1 MTTVDITL
9 RVNGATCTG
18 SPEARKTLADFLRDD
33 LNLTGTHVGC
43 EHGVCGACTVIVDGR
58 AVRSC
63 LMLAVQAA
71 GSEVTTIEGLAPDG
85 GLGTLQQAMWDSHS
99 FQCGF
104 CTPGFVMQAAAFL
117 SDHPD
122 AGEQQIREA
131 LSGNICRCT
140 GYQSIIDGVLLAAE
154 RTREAL
160 SEGATMTAIAAERYT
175 GASIKRSEDPR
186 ILTGAGR
193 YVDDIKLPGMLHAAF
208 VRSPLAH
215 GRVLSVDVSAARTLP
230 GVVAALTGADLETMT
245 VPGPDALMALLS
257 WAGPTPEF
265 TLLATDKVRFMG
277 DPVAIVI
284 AESRYL
290 AEDGCELVEVEYDDL
305 PPVMNAA
312 FALDPSSPPLFANL
326 GDNIARPHSRSEFG
340 DVSGTF
346 ANADR
351 IIDFHIDVHRHQ
363 NVPMEGR
370 ACIASYDAGLGVMTV
385 YAATQSVHVSRI
397 AVAMRLG
404 MEPDKVRVLAG
415 DIGGSFG
422 LKIGASR
429 EELAVAAASRLVG
442 QPVKWIEDRGENLT
456 ASGQAREESFDVR
469 AAVSNDG
476 DLLGLDVKMVIDT
489 GSYPGMGAMLP
500 ATIEA
505 MLPGPYKLAAL
516 GFESTAVTTN
526 KACYVAYR
534 GPWASETFVRERVL
548 DLIAKDAG
556 LDPVEIRLR
565 NVAPRTDPPA
575 LMITG
580 RPLAG
585 VTTRESLER
594 IGQLVDFPAFRRRQ
608 AEARAQGR
616 FLGIGVATF
625 IEAAPGPRSPEGS
638 SGPMGTESM
647 RLRLE
652 EDGIVALFTGQM
664 PHGQSHQTTL
674 AQIAADEFGVPFEQV
689 RIVVGDTDVVP
700 FGLTGGSR
708 SATMTGGVALH
719 GARQLKAKVL
729 DFAAHLMEASAQ
741 DLLITDGNVWVR
753 GDPASA
759 IAVTEVAR
767 RAASGQ
773 FGAGVD
779 AELEVEATFDGGE
792 GGWSGGTHC
801 AIVDVDVETGIVKV
815 ERYVAVEDCGA
826 LINPAVVEGQIRGGI
841 AQGIGAVLLERS
853 AYGEDG
859 SFQSST
865 FMDYLMPTACD
876 VPRIEIEHLE
886 TVPLDADVN
895 FRGVGEGGMIVAPPT
910 VVNAIED
917 ALSPFGV
924 RIYEQHLPPARILE
938 LIAAAD
944 SGR

>member
-1 MTTVDITL
+1 MA
-9 RVNGATCTG
+9 G
-18 SPEARKTLADFLRDD
+18 
-33 LNLTGTHVGC
+33 
-43 EHGVCGACTVIVDGR
+43 IV
-58 AVRSC
+58 
-63 LMLAVQAA
+63 
-71 GSEVTTIEGLAPDG
+71 
-85 GLGTLQQAMWDSHS
+85 
-99 FQCGF
+99 
-104 CTPGFVMQAAAFL
+104 
-117 SDHPD
+117 
-122 AGEQQIREA
+122 
-131 LSGNICRCT
+131 
-140 GYQSIIDGVLLAAE
+140 
-154 RTREAL
+154 
-160 SEGATMTAIAAERYT
+160 AERYT

-215 GRVLSVDVSAARTLP
+215 ARVLSIDVSAARALP
-230 GVVAALTGADLETMT
+230 GVVAAYTGAELEAMT
-245 VPGPDALMALLS
+245 VPGPDALMALLG

-265 TLLATDKVRFMG
+265 TLLATDKVRFVG

-284 AESRYL
+284 AENRYV

-305 PPVMNAA
+305 PPVANAA
-312 FALDPSSPPLFANL
+312 VALDPSSPPLFANL

-340 DVSGTF
+340 DVSATF

-351 IIDFHIDVHRHQ
+351 VMDFHIDVHRHQ

-370 ACIASYDAGLGVMTV
+370 GCVASYDADLGAMTV
-385 YAATQSVHVSRI
+385 YAATQSVHVSKI

-404 MEPDKVRVLAG
+404 MEQDKVRVLAG

-429 EELAVAAASRLVG
+429 EELAVAAASRDLG
-442 QPVKWIEDRGENLT
+442 RPVKWVEDRGENLT
-456 ASGQAREESFDVR
+456 ASGQAREESFDAR
-469 AAVSNDG
+469 AAVSNSG
-476 DLLGLDVKMVIDT
+476 DLLGLDVKVVIDT
-489 GSYPGMGAMLP
+489 GSYPGMGAMVP
-500 ATIEA
+500 GIMEA
-505 MLPGPYKLAAL
+505 MLPGPYKIAAL

-526 KACYVAYR
+526 KASYVAYR

-548 DLIAKDAG
+548 DLIAKDLG
-556 LDPVEIRLR
+556 LDPLEIRLR
-565 NVAPRTDPPA
+565 NAAPRADPPA
-575 LMITG
+575 SMITG
-580 RPLAG
+580 RPLVG

-594 IGQLVDFPAFRRRQ
+594 VAQIVDIPAFRRRQ
-608 AEARAQGR
+608 AEARARGR
-616 FLGIGVATF
+616 YLGIGVATF
-625 IEAAPGPRSPEGS
+625 IEAAPGPRSPEGPG
-638 SGPMGTESM
+638 GPMGMESM

-652 EDGIVALFTGQM
+652 EDGVVVLFTGQM

-689 RIVVGDTDVVP
+689 RVVVGDTDVVP

-719 GARQLKAKVL
+719 GARQLKVKVL
-729 DFAAHLMEASAQ
+729 DFASQLMEASAQ

-759 IAVTEVAR
+759 IPVSEVAR
-767 RAASGQ
+767 RAASGE

-779 AELEVEATFDGGE
+779 ANLEVAAAFDGGE
-792 GGWSGGTHC
+792 GGWSGGSHC
-801 AIVDVDVETGIVKV
+801 AIVEVDVETGLVRV
-815 ERYVAVEDCGA
+815 ERYVVAEDCGA

-853 AYGEDG
+853 AYDDDG
-859 SFQSST
+859 NCQSAT
-865 FMDYLMPTACD
+865 FMDYLLPTCCD

-895 FRGVGEGGMIVAPPT
+895 FRGVGEGGMIVTPPT

-944 SGR
+944 SSQ

>member
-1 MTTVDITL
+1 
-9 RVNGATCTG
+9 
-18 SPEARKTLADFLRDD
+18 
-33 LNLTGTHVGC
+33 
-43 EHGVCGACTVIVDGR
+43 
-58 AVRSC
+58 
-63 LMLAVQAA
+63 
-71 GSEVTTIEGLAPDG
+71 
-85 GLGTLQQAMWDSHS
+85 
-99 FQCGF
+99 
-104 CTPGFVMQAAAFL
+104 
-117 SDHPD
+117 
-122 AGEQQIREA
+122 
-131 LSGNICRCT
+131 
-140 GYQSIIDGVLLAAE
+140 
-154 RTREAL
+154 
-160 SEGATMTAIAAERYT
+160 MTAIAAERYT

-208 VRSPLAH
+208 VRSPMAH
-215 GRVLSVDVSAARTLP
+215 ARVLSVDVSAARALP
-230 GVVAALTGADLETMT
+230 GVVAVLTGAELEAMT
-245 VPGPDALMALLS
+245 VPGPDALMALMG
-257 WAGPTPEF
+257 WTGPTPEF
-265 TLLATDKVRFMG
+265 TLLATDKVRLVG
-277 DPVAIVI
+277 DPVAVVV
-284 AESRYL
+284 AESRYI

-305 PPVMNAA
+305 PPVVDAA
-312 FALDPSSPPLFANL
+312 FALDPGSPPLFANL
-326 GDNIARPHSRSEFG
+326 GDNIARLHSRHEFG
-340 DVSGTF
+340 DVSATF
-346 ANADR
+346 AGADR
-351 IIDFHIDVHRHQ
+351 VTDFHIDVHRHQ

-370 ACIASYDAGLGVMTV
+370 GCVASYDADSGVMTMH
-385 YAATQSVHVSRI
+385 AATQSVHVTRI

-404 MEPDKVRVLAG
+404 LEQDKVRVLAG

-429 EELAVAAASRLVG
+429 EELAVAAASRQLG
-442 QPVKWIEDRGENLT
+442 RPVKWVEDRGENLT
-456 ASGQAREESFDVR
+456 VSGQAREESFDVR

-476 DLLGLDVKMVIDT
+476 DLLGLDVKMVVDT
-489 GSYPGMGAMLP
+489 GSYPGMGAMVP
-500 ATIEA
+500 DIMEA
-505 MLPGPYKLAAL
+505 MLPGPYKLAAM

-548 DLIAKDAG
+548 DLVAKDLG

-565 NVAPRTDPPA
+565 NVALRTDPPA
-575 LMITG
+575 MMITG
-580 RPLAG
+580 RPLVG
-585 VTTRESLER
+585 VTAKESLER
-594 IGQLVDFPAFRRRQ
+594 IARLVDLPAFRRRQ
-608 AEARAQGR
+608 AQARAQGR
-616 FLGIGVATF
+616 YLGIGVATF
-625 IEAAPGPRSPEGS
+625 IEAAPGPRSPEGA
-638 SGPMGTESM
+638 SGPMGLESM
-647 RLRLE
+647 RLRLT

-689 RIVVGDTDVVP
+689 RVVVGDSAVVP

-729 DFAAHLMEASAQ
+729 DFAADLMEVSAQ

-759 IAVTEVAR
+759 ISVTEVAQ
-767 RAASGQ
+767 RAAAVTDPSDD
-773 FGAGVD
+773 GAA
-779 AELEVEATFDGGE
+779 AELEVEATYDGGE

-801 AIVDVDVETGIVKV
+801 AIVDVDAETGIVKV

-826 LINPAVVEGQIRGGI
+826 LINPAVVEGQIRGGV

-859 SFQSST
+859 TFQSAT

-876 VPRIEIEHLE
+876 IPRIEIEHLE

-917 ALSPFGV
+917 ALAPFGV

-938 LIAAAD
+938 LIAEAD
-944 SGR
+944 PGQ

>member
-1 MTTVDITL
+1 M
-9 RVNGATCTG
+9 A
-18 SPEARKTLADFLRDD
+18 
-33 LNLTGTHVGC
+33 
-43 EHGVCGACTVIVDGR
+43 
-58 AVRSC
+58 
-63 LMLAVQAA
+63 
-71 GSEVTTIEGLAPDG
+71 
-85 GLGTLQQAMWDSHS
+85 
-99 FQCGF
+99 
-104 CTPGFVMQAAAFL
+104 
-117 SDHPD
+117 
-122 AGEQQIREA
+122 
-131 LSGNICRCT
+131 
-140 GYQSIIDGVLLAAE
+140 
-154 RTREAL
+154 
-160 SEGATMTAIAAERYT
+160 AIAAERYT

-215 GRVLSVDVSAARTLP
+215 ARVLSVDVSAARALP
-230 GVVAALTGADLETMT
+230 GVAAVLTGADLEAMT
-245 VPGPDALMALLS
+245 VPGPDALMALMG

-265 TLLATDKVRFMG
+265 TLLATDKVRFVG
-277 DPVAIVI
+277 DPVAVVI

-305 PPVMNAA
+305 PPVTNAS

-326 GDNIARPHSRSEFG
+326 GDNISRSHARSEFG

-346 ANADR
+346 AHADR
-351 IIDFHIDVHRHQ
+351 IVEFHIDVHRHQ

-370 ACIASYDAGLGVMTV
+370 GCVASYDAGLGVMTV
-385 YAATQSVHVSRI
+385 YAATQSVHVTKI

-404 MEPDKVRVLAG
+404 IEPDKVRVLAG

-442 QPVKWIEDRGENLT
+442 QPVKWVEDRSENLA

-476 DLLGLDVKMVIDT
+476 DLLGLDVTMVIDT
-489 GSYPGMGAMLP
+489 GSYPGMGAMVP
-500 ATIEA
+500 AIMEA
-505 MLPGPYKLAAL
+505 MLPGPYQLAAL
-516 GFESTAVTTN
+516 GFESTGAITN
-526 KACYVAYR
+526 KASYVAYR

-548 DLIAKDAG
+548 DLIAKDLG

-575 LMITG
+575 VMITG
-580 RPLAG
+580 RPLVG

-594 IGQLVDFPAFRRRQ
+594 VGQLVDFPAFWRRQ

-616 FLGIGVATF
+616 YLGIGVATF
-625 IEAAPGPRSPEGS
+625 IEAAPGPRSPGRP
-638 SGPMGTESM
+638 SGPMGMESM

-689 RIVVGDTDVVP
+689 RIVVGDTNVVP

-719 GARQLKAKVL
+719 GTRQLKAKVL

-759 IAVTEVAR
+759 IAVSEIAR

-773 FGAGVD
+773 FGADVD
-779 AELEVEATFDGGE
+779 AKLEVEATYDGGE

-801 AIVDVDVETGIVKV
+801 AIVEVDVETGIVKV
-815 ERYVAVEDCGA
+815 ERYVAAEDCGA

-853 AYGEDG
+853 AYAEDG
-859 SFQSST
+859 NFQSAT

-944 SGR
+944 

>member
-1 MTTVDITL
+1 
-9 RVNGATCTG
+9 
-18 SPEARKTLADFLRDD
+18 
-33 LNLTGTHVGC
+33 
-43 EHGVCGACTVIVDGR
+43 
-58 AVRSC
+58 
-63 LMLAVQAA
+63 
-71 GSEVTTIEGLAPDG
+71 
-85 GLGTLQQAMWDSHS
+85 
-99 FQCGF
+99 
-104 CTPGFVMQAAAFL
+104 
-117 SDHPD
+117 
-122 AGEQQIREA
+122 
-131 LSGNICRCT
+131 
-140 GYQSIIDGVLLAAE
+140 
-154 RTREAL
+154 
-160 SEGATMTAIAAERYT
+160 MTAIAAERYT

-208 VRSPLAH
+208 VRSPMAH
-215 GRVLSVDVSAARTLP
+215 ARVPSVNVSAAQALP
-230 GVVAALTGADLETMT
+230 GVVAVLTGADVEAMT
-245 VPGPDALMALLS
+245 VPGPDLLMALMG
-257 WAGPTPEF
+257 WVGPTPQF
-265 TLLATDKVRFMG
+265 TLLATDKVRFVG
-277 DPVAIVI
+277 DPVAIVV
-284 AESRYL
+284 AESRYI

-305 PPVMNAA
+305 PPVVNAA

-340 DVSGTF
+340 DISGTF

-370 ACIASYDAGLGVMTV
+370 GCVASYDADQGVMTI

-397 AVAMRLG
+397 AVATRLG
-404 MEPDKVRVLAG
+404 IEPDKVRVVAG

-429 EELAVAAASRLVG
+429 EELAAAAASRHIG
-442 QPVKWIEDRGENLT
+442 RPVKWVEDRTENLS

-476 DLLGLDVKMVIDT
+476 DLVGLDVKMVVDT
-489 GSYPGMGAMLP
+489 GSYPGMGAMVP
-500 ATIEA
+500 AIMEA

-516 GFESTAVTTN
+516 GFESTAAITN
-526 KACYVAYR
+526 KASYVAYR

-548 DLIAKDAG
+548 DLIAKDLG

-575 LMITG
+575 VMITG
-580 RPLAG
+580 RPLVG

-594 IGQLVDFPAFRRRQ
+594 VAQLVDLPAFRRRQ

-616 FLGIGVATF
+616 YLGIGVATF
-625 IEAAPGPRSPEGS
+625 IEAAPGPRSPEGP
-638 SGPMGTESM
+638 SGPMGMESM

-689 RIVVGDTDVVP
+689 RVVVGDTDVVP

-719 GARQLKAKVL
+719 GTRQLKAKVL
-729 DFAAHLMEASAQ
+729 DFAAHLMEANAQ

-759 IAVTEVAR
+759 ITVSEVAR

-773 FGAGVD
+773 FGADMD
-779 AELEVEATFDGGE
+779 AKLEVEATFDGGE

-801 AIVDVDVETGIVKV
+801 AIVEVDVETGIVKV
-815 ERYVAVEDCGA
+815 ERYVAAEDCGA

-859 SFQSST
+859 SFQSAT

-876 VPRIEIEHLE
+876 VPRIEIEHLQ

-910 VVNAIED
+910 VVNAVED

-938 LIAAAD
+938 LITAHKAQ
-944 SGR
+944 R

>member
-1 MTTVDITL
+1 
-9 RVNGATCTG
+9 
-18 SPEARKTLADFLRDD
+18 
-33 LNLTGTHVGC
+33 
-43 EHGVCGACTVIVDGR
+43 
-58 AVRSC
+58 
-63 LMLAVQAA
+63 
-71 GSEVTTIEGLAPDG
+71 
-85 GLGTLQQAMWDSHS
+85 
-99 FQCGF
+99 
-104 CTPGFVMQAAAFL
+104 
-117 SDHPD
+117 
-122 AGEQQIREA
+122 
-131 LSGNICRCT
+131 
-140 GYQSIIDGVLLAAE
+140 
-154 RTREAL
+154 
-160 SEGATMTAIAAERYT
+160 MTAIAAERYT

-193 YVDDIKLPGMLHAAF
+193 YVDDIKLPALLHAAF
-208 VRSPLAH
+208 VRSPMAH
-215 GRVLSVDVSAARTLP
+215 ARVLSVDVSEARALP
-230 GVVAALTGADLETMT
+230 GVVAVLTGAEMEAMT
-245 VPGPDALMALLS
+245 VPGPAELMALLG
-257 WAGPTPEF
+257 WAGPTPQF
-265 TLLATDKVRFMG
+265 SLLATDKVRFVG
-277 DPVAIVI
+277 DPVVIVI

-290 AEDGCELVEVEYDDL
+290 AEDGCDLVEVDYDDL
-305 PPVMNAA
+305 PPVVDAA
-312 FALDPSSPPLFANL
+312 FALDAGSPPLFDNL
-326 GDNIARPHSRSEFG
+326 GDNIARPHARSEFG
-340 DVSGTF
+340 DVSATF
-346 ANADR
+346 AGADR
-351 IIDFHIDVHRHQ
+351 VTDFHIDVHRHQ

-370 ACIASYDAGLGVMTV
+370 GCVASYDADLGFLTM
-385 YAATQSVHVSRI
+385 YAATQSVHVTKI
-397 AVAMRLG
+397 AVGMRLG
-404 MEPDKVRVLAG
+404 MEQDKIRVVAG

-429 EELAVAAASRLVG
+429 EELAVAAASRAVG
-442 QPVKWIEDRGENLT
+442 RPVKWVEDRGENLS

-489 GSYPGMGAMLP
+489 GSYPGTGVMVP
-500 ATIEA
+500 DIIEA
-505 MLPGPYKLAAL
+505 MFPGPYKLAAL

-548 DLIAKDAG
+548 DLIAKDLG
-556 LDPVEIRLR
+556 LDPLEIRLR
-565 NVAPRTDPPA
+565 NAAPRTDPPA
-575 LMITG
+575 SMITG
-580 RPLAG
+580 RPLVG

-594 IGQLVDFPAFRRRQ
+594 VAQLVEFPAFRRRQ
-608 AEARAQGR
+608 AEARAEGR
-616 FLGIGVATF
+616 YLGIGVATF
-625 IEAAPGPRSPEGS
+625 IEAAPGPRTPEAG
-638 SGPMGTESM
+638 SGPMGNEFM
-647 RLRLE
+647 RLRLT
-652 EDGIVALFTGQM
+652 EDGIVVLFTGQM

-689 RIVVGDTDVVP
+689 RVVVGDTDVVP

-741 DLLITDGNVWVR
+741 DLVITDGNVWVR

-759 IAVTEVAR
+759 IAVSEVAR

-773 FGAGVD
+773 FGADVD
-779 AELEVEATFDGGE
+779 AKLEVEAVFDGGE

-801 AIVDVDVETGIVKV
+801 AIVDVDVETGIVTV

-859 SFQSST
+859 SFQSAT

-924 RIYEQHLPPARILE
+924 RIYEQHVPPARILE

-944 SGR
+944 LGG

>member
-1 MTTVDITL
+1 M
-9 RVNGATCTG
+9 AT
-18 SPEARKTLADFLRDD
+18 
-33 LNLTGTHVGC
+33 
-43 EHGVCGACTVIVDGR
+43 
-58 AVRSC
+58 
-63 LMLAVQAA
+63 
-71 GSEVTTIEGLAPDG
+71 
-85 GLGTLQQAMWDSHS
+85 
-99 FQCGF
+99 
-104 CTPGFVMQAAAFL
+104 
-117 SDHPD
+117 
-122 AGEQQIREA
+122 
-131 LSGNICRCT
+131 
-140 GYQSIIDGVLLAAE
+140 
-154 RTREAL
+154 
-160 SEGATMTAIAAERYT
+160 IAAERYT

-208 VRSPLAH
+208 VRSPMAH
-215 GRVLSVDVSAARTLP
+215 ARVLSVDVSAARALP
-230 GVVAALTGADLETMT
+230 GVVAALTGADLEAMT
-245 VPGPDALMALLS
+245 VPGPDALMALMG

-305 PPVMNAA
+305 PPVTNAA
-312 FALDPSSPPLFANL
+312 FALDPGSPPLFANL

-340 DVSGTF
+340 DVTSTF

-370 ACIASYDAGLGVMTV
+370 GCVASYDADLGVMTV
-385 YAATQSVHVSRI
+385 YAATQSVHVTKI

-404 MEPDKVRVLAG
+404 MEQDKVRVLAG

-429 EELAVAAASRLVG
+429 EELAVAAASRAVG
-442 QPVKWIEDRGENLT
+442 HPVKWVEDRGENLT
-456 ASGQAREESFDVR
+456 ASGQAREESFDVL

-476 DLLGLDVKMVIDT
+476 DLLGLDVKMVVDT
-489 GSYPGMGAMLP
+489 GAYPGMGMG
-500 ATIEA
+500 ATVPDIMQA

-516 GFESTAVTTN
+516 GFESTAAITN
-526 KACYVAYR
+526 KATYVAYR

-548 DLIAKDAG
+548 DLIAKDLG

-585 VTTRESLER
+585 VTSKESLER
-594 IGQLVDFPAFRRRQ
+594 VAQLVDFPAFRRRQ

-616 FLGIGVATF
+616 YLGIGVATF
-625 IEAAPGPRSPEGS
+625 IEAAPGPRSPEGP
-638 SGPMGTESM
+638 SGPMGSESM

-652 EDGIVALFTGQM
+652 EDGIVVLFTGQM

-689 RIVVGDTDVVP
+689 RIVVGDTNVVP

-759 IAVTEVAR
+759 IAVSEVAR

-773 FGAGVD
+773 FGADVD
-779 AELEVEATFDGGE
+779 AKLEVEATFDGGE

-801 AIVDVDVETGIVKV
+801 AIVDVDAETGIVKV
-815 ERYVAVEDCGA
+815 ERYVAAEDCGA

-853 AYGEDG
+853 AYDEDG
-859 SFQSST
+859 SFQSAT
-865 FMDYLMPTACD
+865 FMDYLLPTACD

-938 LIAAAD
+938 LITAAD
-944 SGR
+944 SGQ

>member
-1 MTTVDITL
+1 M
-9 RVNGATCTG
+9 A
-18 SPEARKTLADFLRDD
+18 E
-33 LNLTGTHVGC
+33 
-43 EHGVCGACTVIVDGR
+43 IV
-58 AVRSC
+58 
-63 LMLAVQAA
+63 
-71 GSEVTTIEGLAPDG
+71 
-85 GLGTLQQAMWDSHS
+85 
-99 FQCGF
+99 
-104 CTPGFVMQAAAFL
+104 
-117 SDHPD
+117 
-122 AGEQQIREA
+122 
-131 LSGNICRCT
+131 
-140 GYQSIIDGVLLAAE
+140 
-154 RTREAL
+154 
-160 SEGATMTAIAAERYT
+160 AERYT

-215 GRVLSVDVSAARTLP
+215 GNVLSVDVSAARALP
-230 GVVAALTGADLETMT
+230 GVVAVLTGADLEAMT
-245 VPGPDALMALLS
+245 VPGPDPLMALFGA
-257 WAGPTPEF
+257 AGPTPEF
-265 TLLATDKVRFMG
+265 TLLATDKVRLMG
-277 DPVAIVI
+277 DPVAVVI

-290 AEDGCELVEVEYDDL
+290 AEDGCELVEVDYDDL
-305 PPVMNAA
+305 PPVVTAA

-326 GDNIARPHSRSEFG
+326 GDNIARPHSRNEFG
-340 DVSGTF
+340 DVGSTF

-351 IIDFHIDVHRHQ
+351 VIDFHIDVHRHQ

-370 ACIASYDAGLGVMTV
+370 GCVASWDADLAAMTV
-385 YAATQSVHVSRI
+385 YAATQSVHITRTG
-397 AVAMRLG
+397 VATRLG
-404 MEPDKVRVLAG
+404 IEPDKVRVLAG

-429 EELAVAAASRLVG
+429 EELAVAAASRHLG
-442 QPVKWIEDRGENLT
+442 RPVKWVEDRGENLT

-476 DLLGLDVKMVIDT
+476 DLAGLDVAVVVDT
-489 GSYPGMGAMLP
+489 GAYPGMGMGAMVP
-500 ATIEA
+500 DIMQA

-516 GFESTAVTTN
+516 GFESTAVITN
-526 KACYVAYR
+526 KATYVAYR

-548 DLIAKDAG
+548 DLIAKDLG

-565 NVAPRTDPPA
+565 NIAARTDPPA
-575 LMITG
+575 SMITG
-580 RPLAG
+580 RPLVG
-585 VTTRESLER
+585 VTTVEALER
-594 IGQLVDFPAFRRRQ
+594 VAQLVDFPAFRRRQ
-608 AEARAQGR
+608 AQARAQGR
-616 FLGIGVATF
+616 YLGVGVATF
-625 IEAAPGPRSPEGS
+625 IEAAPGPRPEGPDGALGS
-638 SGPMGTESM
+638 ESM
-647 RLRLE
+647 RLRLT
-652 EDGIVALFTGQM
+652 EDGIVVLFTGQM

-689 RIVVGDTDVVP
+689 RVVVGDSDVVP

-719 GARQLKAKVL
+719 GARDLKAKVL
-729 DFAAHLMEASAQ
+729 DFAAYLMEARAQ
-741 DLLITDGNVWVR
+741 DLLISDGNVWVR

-759 IAVTEVAR
+759 IAVSEVGR

-773 FGAGVD
+773 FGADVD
-779 AELEVEATFDGGE
+779 AALEVEATFDGGE

-801 AIVDVDVETGIVKV
+801 AIVEVDAETGLVKV

-841 AQGIGAVLLERS
+841 AQGIGAVLLEKS

-859 SFQSST
+859 SFQSAT
-865 FMDYLMPTACD
+865 FMDYLMPTTCD
-876 VPRIEIEHLE
+876 IPRIEIEHLE

-944 SGR
+944 SGQ

>member
-1 MTTVDITL
+1 M
-9 RVNGATCTG
+9 AT
-18 SPEARKTLADFLRDD
+18 
-33 LNLTGTHVGC
+33 
-43 EHGVCGACTVIVDGR
+43 
-58 AVRSC
+58 
-63 LMLAVQAA
+63 
-71 GSEVTTIEGLAPDG
+71 
-85 GLGTLQQAMWDSHS
+85 
-99 FQCGF
+99 
-104 CTPGFVMQAAAFL
+104 
-117 SDHPD
+117 
-122 AGEQQIREA
+122 
-131 LSGNICRCT
+131 
-140 GYQSIIDGVLLAAE
+140 
-154 RTREAL
+154 
-160 SEGATMTAIAAERYT
+160 IAAERYT
-175 GASIKRSEDPR
+175 GASIKRSEDPH

-193 YVDDIKLPGMLHAAF
+193 YVDDIKLPGMLHASF

-215 GRVLSVDVSAARTLP
+215 ARVLSVDVEPARALP
-230 GVVAALTGADLETMT
+230 GVVAVLTGADLEAMT
-245 VPGPDALMALLS
+245 VPGPDALMALMG

-265 TLLATDKVRFMG
+265 TLLATDKVRLVG
-277 DPVAIVI
+277 DPLAVVI
-284 AESRYL
+284 ADSRYL

-305 PPVMNAA
+305 PPVANAA
-312 FALDPSSPPLFANL
+312 FALDPGSPPLFANL
-326 GDNIARPHSRSEFG
+326 GDNIARPHSRNEFG
-340 DVSGTF
+340 DVESTF
-346 ANADR
+346 AHADR
-351 IIDFHIDVHRHQ
+351 VFDFHIDVHRHQ

-370 ACIASYDAGLGVMTV
+370 GCVASYDADLGVLTV
-385 YAATQSVHVSRI
+385 HAATQSVHVTRI

-429 EELAVAAASRLVG
+429 EELAVAAASRVVG
-442 QPVKWIEDRGENLT
+442 RPVKWVEDRSENLT
-456 ASGQAREESFDVR
+456 VSGQAREESFDVR
-469 AAVSNDG
+469 AAVSDDG
-476 DLLGLDVKMVIDT
+476 GLLGLDVKMVVDT
-489 GSYPGMGAMLP
+489 GSYPGMGVMVP
-500 ATIEA
+500 DIMQA
-505 MLPGPYKLAAL
+505 MLPGPYKLGAM
-516 GFESTAVTTN
+516 GFESTAAITN
-526 KACYVAYR
+526 KASYVAYR

-548 DLIAKDAG
+548 DLIAKDLG

-565 NVAPRTDPPA
+565 NAAPRTDPPA
-575 LMITG
+575 VMITG
-580 RPLAG
+580 RPLVG
-585 VTTRESLER
+585 VTTGESLER
-594 IGQLVDFPAFRRRQ
+594 VAQLVDIPAFRRRQ
-608 AEARAQGR
+608 GQARAQGR
-616 FLGIGVATF
+616 YLGIGVATF
-625 IEAAPGPRSPEGS
+625 IEAAPGPRSPDGP

-652 EDGIVALFTGQM
+652 ENGIVALFTGQM

-729 DFAAHLMEASAQ
+729 DFAAHLMEVSAQ

-759 IAVTEVAR
+759 IAVSEVAR
-767 RAASGQ
+767 LAASGQ
-773 FGAGVD
+773 FGANVD
-779 AELEVEATFDGGE
+779 AKLEVEAAYDGGE
-792 GGWSGGTHC
+792 GGWSGGSHC

-826 LINPAVVEGQIRGGI
+826 LINPAVVEGQIRGGV

-859 SFQSST
+859 NFQSAT

-895 FRGVGEGGMIVAPPT
+895 FRGVGEAGMIVAPPT

-917 ALSPFGV
+917 ALAPFGV

-938 LIAAAD
+938 LIAAAG
-944 SGR
+944 SGH